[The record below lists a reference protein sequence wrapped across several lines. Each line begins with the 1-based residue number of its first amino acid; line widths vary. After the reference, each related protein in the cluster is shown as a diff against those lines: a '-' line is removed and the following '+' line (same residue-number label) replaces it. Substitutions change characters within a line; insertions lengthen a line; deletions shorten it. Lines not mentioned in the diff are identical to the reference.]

1 MPKYRNQGI
10 GRALVKQVL
19 KQQTRKRGKDVYA
32 LTLAKNVAWY
42 EEQFGFVVEKHVP
55 NAMTMEMNVGRVI
68 TKWIGEELLCIRKTL

>member
-42 EEQFGFVVEKHVP
+42 EEKFGFVVEKHVP
-55 NAMTMEMNVGRVI
+55 NAMTMELNVGRFI
-68 TKWIGEELLCIRKTL
+68 TKWMREELLCIRKTL

>member
-32 LTLAKNVAWY
+32 LTLARNRAWY
-42 EEQFGFVVEKHVP
+42 EEQFGFKVEKHVP
-55 NAMTMEMNVGRVI
+55 NAMTMEMNVGQAL
-68 TKWIGEELLCIRKTL
+68 TKWMGEELLCIRKTL